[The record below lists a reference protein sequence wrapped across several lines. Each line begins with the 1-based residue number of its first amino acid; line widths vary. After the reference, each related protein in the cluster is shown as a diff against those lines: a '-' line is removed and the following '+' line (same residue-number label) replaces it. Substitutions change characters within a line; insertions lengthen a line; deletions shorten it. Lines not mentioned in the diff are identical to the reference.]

1 MPLTK
6 LQFTPGIVKETTSYS
21 NEGGWFDCDKVRF
34 RQGFPEKI
42 GGWTKISNSQFLG
55 TARALHPWVALDG
68 SAFLGVGT
76 NVKYYIEEG
85 GGYSD
90 INPVRAI
97 FCSVDLSNNGTS
109 ASGVVGNVNSI
120 ELEIN
125 AGFSAT
131 GRVGSVGA
139 LESDMIATGVVEA
152 VTVTIVNGGNTSV
165 NV

>member
-1 MPLTK
+1 M
-6 LQFTPGIVKETTSYS
+6 
-21 NEGGWFDCDKVRF
+21 
-34 RQGFPEKI
+34 
-42 GGWTKISNSQFLG
+42 
-55 TARALHPWVALDG
+55 HPWVALDG

-90 INPVRAI
+90 INSVRAI

-120 ELEIN
+120 ELEISE
-125 AGFSAT
+125 GFSAT
-131 GRVGSVGA
+131 GRVGSAGA
-139 LESDMIATGVVEA
+139 FESDMVATGVVEA